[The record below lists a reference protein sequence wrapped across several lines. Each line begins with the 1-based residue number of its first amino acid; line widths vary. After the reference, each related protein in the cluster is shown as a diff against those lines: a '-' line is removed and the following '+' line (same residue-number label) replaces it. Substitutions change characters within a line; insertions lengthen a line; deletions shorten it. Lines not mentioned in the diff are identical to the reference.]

1 MRGEVI
7 IESWLA
13 CIANATPVIL
23 VSRAVSAV
31 TIDAILAIVGA
42 SLVLSSRTHY
52 DIDALVGRL
61 LPESLGIG
69 AVTSVIR

>member
-1 MRGEVI
+1 MRGKVI
-7 IESWLA
+7 VKSWLA
-13 CIANATPVIL
+13 CIANVTPVIL

-31 TIDAILAIVGA
+31 TIAARLTIVGA
-42 SLVLSSRTHY
+42 KLVLSSRTHD
-52 DIDALVGRL
+52 DIYTLVGRL